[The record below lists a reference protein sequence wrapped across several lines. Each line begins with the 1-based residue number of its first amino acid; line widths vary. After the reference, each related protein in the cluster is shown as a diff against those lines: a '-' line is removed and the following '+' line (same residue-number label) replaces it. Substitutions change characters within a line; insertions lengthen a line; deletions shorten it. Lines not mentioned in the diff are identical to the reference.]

1 MANRLQLRRGTGAPG
16 GVFHEG
22 EPVYDK
28 SGKVLYVGDDG
39 ASGSGNGSAVASASA
54 YSSVVEILNQASSTS
69 AAFIKLLEDSDNGNH
84 NVSLKAPAAIASN
97 YSLVLP
103 DGTGSANQVLKT
115 DGAGNLDW
123 VDQSVG
129 YTGFSITDGTNT
141 ESVDSGNT
149 VTFTGGDGITAAVS
163 STDTLT
169 ISADL
174 KANGGVV
181 IESSELAVD
190 LGASSITGTL
200 AVSDG
205 GTGATSASAARTAL
219 GLAIGSDVQAY
230 DAQLADVAGLTP
242 SDGGII
248 IGDGSNFVVESG
260 ATARTSLGVDAA
272 GTDNSTNVTLV
283 TTSHDY
289 LSISGQAITLGPIDL
304 AADVTGD
311 LPVAEGGTG
320 ASNASD
326 ARTNLGLAI
335 GSDVQ
340 AYDAQ
345 LADVAGLTPSDGG
358 FIVGDGSNF
367 VVESAATARTSLG
380 VDAAGTDNSTN
391 VTLAGSLDYI
401 TISGQE
407 ITRNAIDLAADV
419 TGSLPNANLANS
431 SITVSDG
438 SNSTARALGDTL
450 TIQGTANE
458 VTVTE
463 SSGTVTVALPDDVT
477 IGSDLTVTDKATAE
491 RFAGFDLLQAPYS
504 GTTKTITV
512 TVASKVSGE
521 HRYHGTGS
529 GSGYVLDGV
538 QSPFLTLTPGRTYR
552 FDTSDSSNSGHP
564 FLFYMEADKTTQ
576 YTTNVTTNGTPGSAG
591 AYTQIVVGDETPP
604 VLHYQCS
611 AHGYMGNAVSTL
623 SNVVNSNYNATLRGT
638 LTLGS
643 STAVS
648 SVLDEDNMATNSAT
662 ALATQQSIKA
672 YVDSQVSAVDVTTDL
687 GADSGSGSVSTSQTL
702 TVQGTANEIVTS
714 VSNQT
719 ITVALPDDVT
729 IGNDLTV
736 NGNLNV
742 VGTAVTF
749 SAETTR
755 IEDRILELGLVNGAA
770 PSSATT
776 WDLGVAFNYNNSGA
790 KKAGVVWLNNGFMAM
805 LSELAESSDTGNADP
820 QITATAYAP
829 IAAGGLYLGGVAS
842 GNHII
847 NSSGEAQNLVFDGGS
862 Y

>member
-103 DGTGSANQVLKT
+103 DGTGSANQILKT

-391 VTLAGSLDYI
+391 VTLAGSPTYI
-401 TISGQE
+401 TISGQQ
-407 ITRNAIDLAADV
+407 ITRNAINLATDV

-463 SSGTVTVALPDDVT
+463 SSGTVTVALPD
-477 IGSDLTVTDKATAE
+477 
-491 RFAGFDLLQAPYS
+491 
-504 GTTKTITV
+504 
-512 TVASKVSGE
+512 
-521 HRYHGTGS
+521 
-529 GSGYVLDGV
+529 
-538 QSPFLTLTPGRTYR
+538 
-552 FDTSDSSNSGHP
+552 N
-564 FLFYMEADKTTQ
+564 
-576 YTTNVTTNGTPGSAG
+576 
-591 AYTQIVVGDETPP
+591 
-604 VLHYQCS
+604 
-611 AHGYMGNAVSTL
+611 
-623 SNVVNSNYNATLRGT
+623 
-638 LTLGS
+638 
-643 STAVS
+643 
-648 SVLDEDNMATNSAT
+648 
-662 ALATQQSIKA
+662 
-672 YVDSQVSAVDVTTDL
+672 
-687 GADSGSGSVSTSQTL
+687 
-702 TVQGTANEIVTS
+702 
-714 VSNQT
+714 
-719 ITVALPDDVT
+719 VT

>member
-205 GTGATSASAARTAL
+205 GTGATSASAARTA
-219 GLAIGSDVQAY
+219 
-230 DAQLADVAGLTP
+230 
-242 SDGGII
+242 
-248 IGDGSNFVVESG
+248 
-260 ATARTSLGVDAA
+260 
-272 GTDNSTNVTLV
+272 
-283 TTSHDY
+283 
-289 LSISGQAITLGPIDL
+289 
-304 AADVTGD
+304 
-311 LPVAEGGTG
+311 
-320 ASNASD
+320 
-326 ARTNLGLAI
+326 LGLAI

-742 VGTAVTF
+742 IGTAVTF

>member
-28 SGKVLYVGDDG
+28 SGKVLYIGDDG

-54 YSSVVEILNQASSTS
+54 YNSVVEILNQASSTS

-84 NVSLKAPAAIASN
+84 NVSLKAPAAIAAN

-103 DGTGSANQVLKT
+103 DGTGSANQILKT
-115 DGAGNLDW
+115 DGNGNLDW
-123 VDQSVG
+123 VDQNVG
-129 YTGFSITDGTNT
+129 YTGFSITDGTTT

-200 AVSDG
+200 AIANG
-205 GTGATSASAARTAL
+205 GTGATTAA
-219 GLAIGSDVQAY
+219 
-230 DAQLADVAGLTP
+230 DARAGLGV
-242 SDGGII
+242 S
-248 IGDGSNFVVESG
+248 IG
-260 ATARTSLGVDAA
+260 T
-272 GTDNSTNVTLV
+272 
-283 TTSHDY
+283 
-289 LSISGQAITLGPIDL
+289 
-304 AADVTGD
+304 
-311 LPVAEGGTG
+311 
-320 ASNASD
+320 
-326 ARTNLGLAI
+326 
-335 GSDVQ
+335 DVQ

-367 VVESAATARTSLG
+367 VVESGATARTSLGVDAAGTDNSTDVTLVTTSYDYLSISGQEITLGAIDLAADVTGTLAIANGGTGATTAADARAGLGVSIGTDVQAYDAQLADVAGLTPSDGGIIIGNGTNFVVESGATARTSLG

-477 IGSDLTVTDKATAE
+477 IG
-491 RFAGFDLLQAPYS
+491 
-504 GTTKTITV
+504 
-512 TVASKVSGE
+512 
-521 HRYHGTGS
+521 
-529 GSGYVLDGV
+529 
-538 QSPFLTLTPGRTYR
+538 
-552 FDTSDSSNSGHP
+552 
-564 FLFYMEADKTTQ
+564 
-576 YTTNVTTNGTPGSAG
+576 
-591 AYTQIVVGDETPP
+591 
-604 VLHYQCS
+604 
-611 AHGYMGNAVSTL
+611 
-623 SNVVNSNYNATLRGT
+623 
-638 LTLGS
+638 
-643 STAVS
+643 
-648 SVLDEDNMATNSAT
+648 
-662 ALATQQSIKA
+662 
-672 YVDSQVSAVDVTTDL
+672 
-687 GADSGSGSVSTSQTL
+687 
-702 TVQGTANEIVTS
+702 
-714 VSNQT
+714 
-719 ITVALPDDVT
+719 
-729 IGNDLTV
+729 NDLTV

-820 QITATAYAP
+820 QITATAFAP

>member
-103 DGTGSANQVLKT
+103 DGTGSANQILKT

-123 VDQSVG
+123 VDQNVG

-407 ITRNAIDLAADV
+407 ITRNAINLATDV

-463 SSGTVTVALPDDVT
+463 SSGTV
-477 IGSDLTVTDKATAE
+477 
-491 RFAGFDLLQAPYS
+491 
-504 GTTKTITV
+504 
-512 TVASKVSGE
+512 
-521 HRYHGTGS
+521 
-529 GSGYVLDGV
+529 
-538 QSPFLTLTPGRTYR
+538 
-552 FDTSDSSNSGHP
+552 
-564 FLFYMEADKTTQ
+564 
-576 YTTNVTTNGTPGSAG
+576 
-591 AYTQIVVGDETPP
+591 
-604 VLHYQCS
+604 
-611 AHGYMGNAVSTL
+611 
-623 SNVVNSNYNATLRGT
+623 
-638 LTLGS
+638 
-643 STAVS
+643 
-648 SVLDEDNMATNSAT
+648 
-662 ALATQQSIKA
+662 
-672 YVDSQVSAVDVTTDL
+672 
-687 GADSGSGSVSTSQTL
+687 
-702 TVQGTANEIVTS
+702 
-714 VSNQT
+714 
-719 ITVALPDDVT
+719 TVALPDDVT

>member
-103 DGTGSANQVLKT
+103 DGTGSANQILKT

-123 VDQSVG
+123 VDQNVG

-477 IGSDLTVTDKATAE
+477 IG
-491 RFAGFDLLQAPYS
+491 
-504 GTTKTITV
+504 
-512 TVASKVSGE
+512 
-521 HRYHGTGS
+521 
-529 GSGYVLDGV
+529 
-538 QSPFLTLTPGRTYR
+538 
-552 FDTSDSSNSGHP
+552 
-564 FLFYMEADKTTQ
+564 
-576 YTTNVTTNGTPGSAG
+576 
-591 AYTQIVVGDETPP
+591 
-604 VLHYQCS
+604 
-611 AHGYMGNAVSTL
+611 
-623 SNVVNSNYNATLRGT
+623 
-638 LTLGS
+638 
-643 STAVS
+643 
-648 SVLDEDNMATNSAT
+648 
-662 ALATQQSIKA
+662 
-672 YVDSQVSAVDVTTDL
+672 
-687 GADSGSGSVSTSQTL
+687 
-702 TVQGTANEIVTS
+702 
-714 VSNQT
+714 
-719 ITVALPDDVT
+719 
-729 IGNDLTV
+729 NDLTV

>member
-205 GTGATSASAARTAL
+205 GTGATTAAAARAGL
-219 GLAIGSDVQAY
+219 GVSIGTDVQAY
-230 DAQLADVAGLTP
+230 DAQLADIAGLTP

-358 FIVGDGSNF
+358 FIVGDGTNF

-391 VTLAGSLDYI
+391 VTLAGSPTYI

-407 ITRNAIDLAADV
+407 ITRNAINLAADV

-463 SSGTVTVALPDDVT
+463 SSGTV
-477 IGSDLTVTDKATAE
+477 
-491 RFAGFDLLQAPYS
+491 
-504 GTTKTITV
+504 
-512 TVASKVSGE
+512 
-521 HRYHGTGS
+521 
-529 GSGYVLDGV
+529 
-538 QSPFLTLTPGRTYR
+538 
-552 FDTSDSSNSGHP
+552 
-564 FLFYMEADKTTQ
+564 
-576 YTTNVTTNGTPGSAG
+576 
-591 AYTQIVVGDETPP
+591 
-604 VLHYQCS
+604 
-611 AHGYMGNAVSTL
+611 
-623 SNVVNSNYNATLRGT
+623 
-638 LTLGS
+638 
-643 STAVS
+643 
-648 SVLDEDNMATNSAT
+648 
-662 ALATQQSIKA
+662 
-672 YVDSQVSAVDVTTDL
+672 
-687 GADSGSGSVSTSQTL
+687 
-702 TVQGTANEIVTS
+702 
-714 VSNQT
+714 
-719 ITVALPDDVT
+719 TVALPDDVT

>member
-103 DGTGSANQVLKT
+103 DGTGTAGQVLKT
-115 DGAGNLDW
+115 DGSGNLDW
-123 VDQSVG
+123 VDQTSG
-129 YTGFSITDGTNT
+129 YSGFSITDGSNT
-141 ESVDSGNT
+141 QSVESAGT
-149 VTFTGGDGITAAVS
+149 ITFTGGDGIGAVVS
-163 STDTLT
+163 ATDTLT

-200 AVSDG
+200 AIADG
-205 GTGATSASAARTAL
+205 GTGATTAAAARAGL
-219 GLAIGSDVQAY
+219 GVSIGTDVQAY
-230 DAQLADVAGLTP
+230 DAQLADIAGLTP
-242 SDGGII
+242 SDGGFIV
-248 IGDGSNFVVESG
+248 GDGSNFVVESA

-272 GTDNSTNVTLV
+272 GTDNSTDVTLV

-289 LSISGQAITLGPIDL
+289 LSISGQAITLGAIDL

-311 LPVAEGGTG
+311 LPVTEGGTG

-326 ARTNLGLAI
+326 ARTNLGLVI
-335 GSDVQ
+335 GTDVQ

-380 VDAAGTDNSTN
+380 VDAAGTDNSTD
-391 VTLAGSLDYI
+391 VTLVTTSYDYLS
-401 TISGQE
+401 ISGQA
-407 ITRNAIDLAADV
+407 ITLGQLTNDDLA
-419 TGSLPNANLANS
+419 NN

-438 SNSTARALGDTL
+438 TNSSTRALGETL

-463 SSGTVTVALPDDVT
+463 SSGTV
-477 IGSDLTVTDKATAE
+477 
-491 RFAGFDLLQAPYS
+491 
-504 GTTKTITV
+504 
-512 TVASKVSGE
+512 
-521 HRYHGTGS
+521 
-529 GSGYVLDGV
+529 
-538 QSPFLTLTPGRTYR
+538 
-552 FDTSDSSNSGHP
+552 
-564 FLFYMEADKTTQ
+564 
-576 YTTNVTTNGTPGSAG
+576 
-591 AYTQIVVGDETPP
+591 
-604 VLHYQCS
+604 
-611 AHGYMGNAVSTL
+611 
-623 SNVVNSNYNATLRGT
+623 
-638 LTLGS
+638 
-643 STAVS
+643 
-648 SVLDEDNMATNSAT
+648 
-662 ALATQQSIKA
+662 
-672 YVDSQVSAVDVTTDL
+672 
-687 GADSGSGSVSTSQTL
+687 
-702 TVQGTANEIVTS
+702 
-714 VSNQT
+714 
-719 ITVALPDDVT
+719 TVALPDDVT

-776 WDLGVAFNYNNSGA
+776 WDLGVAFNYNSSGA
-790 KKAGVVWLNNGFMAM
+790 KKAGVAWLNNGFMAM
-805 LSELAESSDTGNADP
+805 LSELSETSGSGNADP
-820 QITATAYAP
+820 QITATAYAK
-829 IAAGGLYLGGVAS
+829 IAGHSLYLGGIAS
-842 GNHII
+842 SNEII
-847 NSSGEAQNLVFDGGS
+847 DNTGAAVNLVFDGGS

>member
-69 AAFIKLLEDSDNGNH
+69 SAFIKLLEDSDNGNH

-149 VTFTGGDGITAAVS
+149 VTFTGGTGITAAVS

-205 GTGATSASAARTAL
+205 GTGATSASA
-219 GLAIGSDVQAY
+219 
-230 DAQLADVAGLTP
+230 
-242 SDGGII
+242 
-248 IGDGSNFVVESG
+248 
-260 ATARTSLGVDAA
+260 
-272 GTDNSTNVTLV
+272 
-283 TTSHDY
+283 
-289 LSISGQAITLGPIDL
+289 
-304 AADVTGD
+304 
-311 LPVAEGGTG
+311 
-320 ASNASD
+320 
-326 ARTNLGLAI
+326 
-335 GSDVQ
+335 
-340 AYDAQ
+340 
-345 LADVAGLTPSDGG
+345 
-358 FIVGDGSNF
+358 
-367 VVESAATARTSLG
+367 ARTSLG

-504 GTTKTITV
+504 GTTKNITV

>member
-1 MANRLQLRRGTGAPG
+1 M
-16 GVFHEG
+16 
-22 EPVYDK
+22 
-28 SGKVLYVGDDG
+28 
-39 ASGSGNGSAVASASA
+39 
-54 YSSVVEILNQASSTS
+54 
-69 AAFIKLLEDSDNGNH
+69 
-84 NVSLKAPAAIASN
+84 
-97 YSLVLP
+97 
-103 DGTGSANQVLKT
+103 
-115 DGAGNLDW
+115 
-123 VDQSVG
+123 
-129 YTGFSITDGTNT
+129 
-141 ESVDSGNT
+141 
-149 VTFTGGDGITAAVS
+149 
-163 STDTLT
+163 
-169 ISADL
+169 
-174 KANGGVV
+174 
-181 IESSELAVD
+181 
-190 LGASSITGTL
+190 
-200 AVSDG
+200 
-205 GTGATSASAARTAL
+205 
-219 GLAIGSDVQAY
+219 
-230 DAQLADVAGLTP
+230 
-242 SDGGII
+242 
-248 IGDGSNFVVESG
+248 
-260 ATARTSLGVDAA
+260 
-272 GTDNSTNVTLV
+272 
-283 TTSHDY
+283 
-289 LSISGQAITLGPIDL
+289 SISGQAITLGPIDL

-358 FIVGDGSNF
+358 FIVGDGTNF

-407 ITRNAIDLAADV
+407 ITRNAINLATDV

-463 SSGTVTVALPDDVT
+463 SSGTV
-477 IGSDLTVTDKATAE
+477 
-491 RFAGFDLLQAPYS
+491 
-504 GTTKTITV
+504 
-512 TVASKVSGE
+512 
-521 HRYHGTGS
+521 
-529 GSGYVLDGV
+529 
-538 QSPFLTLTPGRTYR
+538 
-552 FDTSDSSNSGHP
+552 
-564 FLFYMEADKTTQ
+564 
-576 YTTNVTTNGTPGSAG
+576 
-591 AYTQIVVGDETPP
+591 
-604 VLHYQCS
+604 
-611 AHGYMGNAVSTL
+611 
-623 SNVVNSNYNATLRGT
+623 
-638 LTLGS
+638 
-643 STAVS
+643 
-648 SVLDEDNMATNSAT
+648 
-662 ALATQQSIKA
+662 
-672 YVDSQVSAVDVTTDL
+672 
-687 GADSGSGSVSTSQTL
+687 
-702 TVQGTANEIVTS
+702 
-714 VSNQT
+714 
-719 ITVALPDDVT
+719 TVALPDDVT

>member
-391 VTLAGSLDYI
+391 VTLSGSPTYI

-407 ITRNAIDLAADV
+407 ITRNAINLATDV

-463 SSGTVTVALPDDVT
+463 SSGTVTVALPD
-477 IGSDLTVTDKATAE
+477 
-491 RFAGFDLLQAPYS
+491 
-504 GTTKTITV
+504 
-512 TVASKVSGE
+512 
-521 HRYHGTGS
+521 
-529 GSGYVLDGV
+529 
-538 QSPFLTLTPGRTYR
+538 
-552 FDTSDSSNSGHP
+552 N
-564 FLFYMEADKTTQ
+564 
-576 YTTNVTTNGTPGSAG
+576 
-591 AYTQIVVGDETPP
+591 
-604 VLHYQCS
+604 
-611 AHGYMGNAVSTL
+611 
-623 SNVVNSNYNATLRGT
+623 
-638 LTLGS
+638 
-643 STAVS
+643 
-648 SVLDEDNMATNSAT
+648 
-662 ALATQQSIKA
+662 
-672 YVDSQVSAVDVTTDL
+672 
-687 GADSGSGSVSTSQTL
+687 
-702 TVQGTANEIVTS
+702 
-714 VSNQT
+714 
-719 ITVALPDDVT
+719 VT

>member
-219 GLAIGSDVQAY
+219 G
-230 DAQLADVAGLTP
+230 
-242 SDGGII
+242 
-248 IGDGSNFVVESG
+248 
-260 ATARTSLGVDAA
+260 VDAA

-358 FIVGDGSNF
+358 FIVGDGTNF

-407 ITRNAIDLAADV
+407 ITRNAINLATDV

-463 SSGTVTVALPDDVT
+463 SSGTV
-477 IGSDLTVTDKATAE
+477 
-491 RFAGFDLLQAPYS
+491 
-504 GTTKTITV
+504 
-512 TVASKVSGE
+512 
-521 HRYHGTGS
+521 
-529 GSGYVLDGV
+529 
-538 QSPFLTLTPGRTYR
+538 
-552 FDTSDSSNSGHP
+552 
-564 FLFYMEADKTTQ
+564 
-576 YTTNVTTNGTPGSAG
+576 
-591 AYTQIVVGDETPP
+591 
-604 VLHYQCS
+604 
-611 AHGYMGNAVSTL
+611 
-623 SNVVNSNYNATLRGT
+623 
-638 LTLGS
+638 
-643 STAVS
+643 
-648 SVLDEDNMATNSAT
+648 
-662 ALATQQSIKA
+662 
-672 YVDSQVSAVDVTTDL
+672 
-687 GADSGSGSVSTSQTL
+687 
-702 TVQGTANEIVTS
+702 
-714 VSNQT
+714 
-719 ITVALPDDVT
+719 TVALPDDVT

>member
-463 SSGTVTVALPDDVT
+463 SSGTVTVALPD
-477 IGSDLTVTDKATAE
+477 
-491 RFAGFDLLQAPYS
+491 
-504 GTTKTITV
+504 
-512 TVASKVSGE
+512 
-521 HRYHGTGS
+521 
-529 GSGYVLDGV
+529 
-538 QSPFLTLTPGRTYR
+538 
-552 FDTSDSSNSGHP
+552 N
-564 FLFYMEADKTTQ
+564 
-576 YTTNVTTNGTPGSAG
+576 
-591 AYTQIVVGDETPP
+591 
-604 VLHYQCS
+604 
-611 AHGYMGNAVSTL
+611 
-623 SNVVNSNYNATLRGT
+623 
-638 LTLGS
+638 
-643 STAVS
+643 
-648 SVLDEDNMATNSAT
+648 
-662 ALATQQSIKA
+662 
-672 YVDSQVSAVDVTTDL
+672 
-687 GADSGSGSVSTSQTL
+687 
-702 TVQGTANEIVTS
+702 
-714 VSNQT
+714 
-719 ITVALPDDVT
+719 VT

>member
-28 SGKVLYVGDDG
+28 TGKVLYVGDNG

-69 AAFIKLLEDSDNGNH
+69 AAFIKLLEDTDNGNH

-97 YSLVLP
+97 YTLVLP
-103 DGTGSANQVLKT
+103 DGTGSANQILKT
-115 DGAGNLDW
+115 DGSGNLDW
-123 VDQSVG
+123 VDQNVG

-219 GLAIGSDVQAY
+219 G
-230 DAQLADVAGLTP
+230 
-242 SDGGII
+242 
-248 IGDGSNFVVESG
+248 
-260 ATARTSLGVDAA
+260 VDAA

-289 LSISGQAITLGPIDL
+289 LSISGQAITLGAIDL
-304 AADVTGD
+304 TADVTGD

-391 VTLAGSLDYI
+391 VTLAGSANYI

-407 ITRNAIDLAADV
+407 ITRNAINLATHV

-463 SSGTVTVALPDDVT
+463 SSGTV
-477 IGSDLTVTDKATAE
+477 
-491 RFAGFDLLQAPYS
+491 
-504 GTTKTITV
+504 
-512 TVASKVSGE
+512 
-521 HRYHGTGS
+521 
-529 GSGYVLDGV
+529 
-538 QSPFLTLTPGRTYR
+538 
-552 FDTSDSSNSGHP
+552 
-564 FLFYMEADKTTQ
+564 
-576 YTTNVTTNGTPGSAG
+576 
-591 AYTQIVVGDETPP
+591 
-604 VLHYQCS
+604 
-611 AHGYMGNAVSTL
+611 
-623 SNVVNSNYNATLRGT
+623 
-638 LTLGS
+638 
-643 STAVS
+643 
-648 SVLDEDNMATNSAT
+648 
-662 ALATQQSIKA
+662 
-672 YVDSQVSAVDVTTDL
+672 
-687 GADSGSGSVSTSQTL
+687 
-702 TVQGTANEIVTS
+702 
-714 VSNQT
+714 
-719 ITVALPDDVT
+719 TVALPDDVT

>member
-1 MANRLQLRRGTGAPG
+1 M
-16 GVFHEG
+16 
-22 EPVYDK
+22 
-28 SGKVLYVGDDG
+28 
-39 ASGSGNGSAVASASA
+39 
-54 YSSVVEILNQASSTS
+54 
-69 AAFIKLLEDSDNGNH
+69 
-84 NVSLKAPAAIASN
+84 
-97 YSLVLP
+97 
-103 DGTGSANQVLKT
+103 
-115 DGAGNLDW
+115 
-123 VDQSVG
+123 
-129 YTGFSITDGTNT
+129 
-141 ESVDSGNT
+141 
-149 VTFTGGDGITAAVS
+149 
-163 STDTLT
+163 
-169 ISADL
+169 
-174 KANGGVV
+174 
-181 IESSELAVD
+181 
-190 LGASSITGTL
+190 
-200 AVSDG
+200 
-205 GTGATSASAARTAL
+205 
-219 GLAIGSDVQAY
+219 
-230 DAQLADVAGLTP
+230 
-242 SDGGII
+242 
-248 IGDGSNFVVESG
+248 
-260 ATARTSLGVDAA
+260 
-272 GTDNSTNVTLV
+272 
-283 TTSHDY
+283 
-289 LSISGQAITLGPIDL
+289 SISGQAITLGPIDL

-358 FIVGDGSNF
+358 FIVGDGTNF

-391 VTLAGSLDYI
+391 VTLAGSPTYI

-407 ITRNAIDLAADV
+407 ITRNAINLAADV

-463 SSGTVTVALPDDVT
+463 SSGTV
-477 IGSDLTVTDKATAE
+477 
-491 RFAGFDLLQAPYS
+491 
-504 GTTKTITV
+504 
-512 TVASKVSGE
+512 
-521 HRYHGTGS
+521 
-529 GSGYVLDGV
+529 
-538 QSPFLTLTPGRTYR
+538 
-552 FDTSDSSNSGHP
+552 
-564 FLFYMEADKTTQ
+564 
-576 YTTNVTTNGTPGSAG
+576 
-591 AYTQIVVGDETPP
+591 
-604 VLHYQCS
+604 
-611 AHGYMGNAVSTL
+611 
-623 SNVVNSNYNATLRGT
+623 
-638 LTLGS
+638 
-643 STAVS
+643 
-648 SVLDEDNMATNSAT
+648 
-662 ALATQQSIKA
+662 
-672 YVDSQVSAVDVTTDL
+672 
-687 GADSGSGSVSTSQTL
+687 
-702 TVQGTANEIVTS
+702 
-714 VSNQT
+714 
-719 ITVALPDDVT
+719 TVALPDDVT

>member
-477 IGSDLTVTDKATAE
+477 IG
-491 RFAGFDLLQAPYS
+491 
-504 GTTKTITV
+504 
-512 TVASKVSGE
+512 
-521 HRYHGTGS
+521 
-529 GSGYVLDGV
+529 
-538 QSPFLTLTPGRTYR
+538 
-552 FDTSDSSNSGHP
+552 
-564 FLFYMEADKTTQ
+564 
-576 YTTNVTTNGTPGSAG
+576 
-591 AYTQIVVGDETPP
+591 
-604 VLHYQCS
+604 
-611 AHGYMGNAVSTL
+611 
-623 SNVVNSNYNATLRGT
+623 
-638 LTLGS
+638 
-643 STAVS
+643 
-648 SVLDEDNMATNSAT
+648 
-662 ALATQQSIKA
+662 
-672 YVDSQVSAVDVTTDL
+672 
-687 GADSGSGSVSTSQTL
+687 
-702 TVQGTANEIVTS
+702 
-714 VSNQT
+714 
-719 ITVALPDDVT
+719 
-729 IGNDLTV
+729 NDLTV

>member
-1 MANRLQLRRGTGAPG
+1 MANRLQLKRGTGAPG
-16 GVFHEG
+16 TIFYEG

-28 SGKVLYVGDDG
+28 SGKVLYVGDNGG
-39 ASGSGNGSAVASASA
+39 AGSGAGSAVASAGA
-54 YSSVVEILNQASSTS
+54 YSAVTEILNQASSTAS
-69 AAFIKLLEDSDNGNH
+69 GFIKLLEDTDNGNH

-103 DGTGSANQVLKT
+103 DGTGSDGQVLKT
-115 DGAGNLDW
+115 DGSGNLAW
-123 VDQSVG
+123 VNQTSG
-129 YTGFSITDGTNT
+129 YSGFSISDGSNT
-141 ESVDSGNT
+141 QSVESGGT
-149 VTFTGGDGITAAVS
+149 VTFTPGDGIDAVVS
-163 STDTLT
+163 ATDTLT

-205 GTGATSASAARTAL
+205 GTGATTQSGARTAL
-219 GLAIGSDVQAY
+219 GLVIGTDVQAY

-242 SDGGII
+242 SDGGFIV
-248 IGDGSNFVVESG
+248 GDGSNFVVESA
-260 ATARTSLGVDAA
+260 ATARTSLDVDQA
-272 GTDNSTNVTLV
+272 GTDNSTDVTLV

-289 LSISGQAITLGPIDL
+289 LSISGQAITLNAIDL

-311 LPVAEGGTG
+311 LPVTEGGTG

-326 ARTNLGLAI
+326 ARTNLGLVI
-335 GSDVQ
+335 GTDVQ

-380 VDAAGTDNSTN
+380 VDVAGTDNSTD
-391 VTLAGSLDYI
+391 VTLVTTSYDYLS
-401 TISGQE
+401 ISGQA
-407 ITRNAIDLAADV
+407 ITLGQITNDD
-419 TGSLPNANLANS
+419 LANS

-438 SNSTARALGDTL
+438 TNSTARALGDTL

-463 SSGTVTVALPDDVT
+463 SSGTV
-477 IGSDLTVTDKATAE
+477 
-491 RFAGFDLLQAPYS
+491 
-504 GTTKTITV
+504 
-512 TVASKVSGE
+512 
-521 HRYHGTGS
+521 
-529 GSGYVLDGV
+529 
-538 QSPFLTLTPGRTYR
+538 
-552 FDTSDSSNSGHP
+552 
-564 FLFYMEADKTTQ
+564 
-576 YTTNVTTNGTPGSAG
+576 
-591 AYTQIVVGDETPP
+591 
-604 VLHYQCS
+604 
-611 AHGYMGNAVSTL
+611 
-623 SNVVNSNYNATLRGT
+623 
-638 LTLGS
+638 
-643 STAVS
+643 
-648 SVLDEDNMATNSAT
+648 
-662 ALATQQSIKA
+662 
-672 YVDSQVSAVDVTTDL
+672 
-687 GADSGSGSVSTSQTL
+687 
-702 TVQGTANEIVTS
+702 
-714 VSNQT
+714 
-719 ITVALPDDVT
+719 TVALPDDVT

-776 WDLGVAFNYNNSGA
+776 WDLGVAFNYNSGGA
-790 KKAGVVWLNNGFMAM
+790 KKAGVAWLDNGFMAM
-805 LSELAESSDTGNADP
+805 LSQLAESSDTGNADP
-820 QITATAYAP
+820 QITATAYAK
-829 IAAGGLYLGGVAS
+829 IAGDSLYLGGIAS
-842 GNHII
+842 SNEII
-847 NSSGEAQNLVFDGGS
+847 DNTGAAVNLVFDGGS

>member
-103 DGTGSANQVLKT
+103 DGTGSANQILKT

-477 IGSDLTVTDKATAE
+477 IG
-491 RFAGFDLLQAPYS
+491 
-504 GTTKTITV
+504 
-512 TVASKVSGE
+512 
-521 HRYHGTGS
+521 
-529 GSGYVLDGV
+529 
-538 QSPFLTLTPGRTYR
+538 
-552 FDTSDSSNSGHP
+552 
-564 FLFYMEADKTTQ
+564 
-576 YTTNVTTNGTPGSAG
+576 
-591 AYTQIVVGDETPP
+591 
-604 VLHYQCS
+604 
-611 AHGYMGNAVSTL
+611 
-623 SNVVNSNYNATLRGT
+623 
-638 LTLGS
+638 
-643 STAVS
+643 
-648 SVLDEDNMATNSAT
+648 
-662 ALATQQSIKA
+662 
-672 YVDSQVSAVDVTTDL
+672 
-687 GADSGSGSVSTSQTL
+687 
-702 TVQGTANEIVTS
+702 
-714 VSNQT
+714 
-719 ITVALPDDVT
+719 
-729 IGNDLTV
+729 NDLTV

>member
-115 DGAGNLDW
+115 DGAGNIDW

-248 IGDGSNFVVESG
+248 IGDGSNFVVEYG

-345 LADVAGLTPSDGG
+345 LADVAGLPPSDGG

-463 SSGTVTVALPDDVT
+463 SSGTVTVALPD
-477 IGSDLTVTDKATAE
+477 
-491 RFAGFDLLQAPYS
+491 
-504 GTTKTITV
+504 
-512 TVASKVSGE
+512 
-521 HRYHGTGS
+521 
-529 GSGYVLDGV
+529 
-538 QSPFLTLTPGRTYR
+538 
-552 FDTSDSSNSGHP
+552 N
-564 FLFYMEADKTTQ
+564 
-576 YTTNVTTNGTPGSAG
+576 
-591 AYTQIVVGDETPP
+591 
-604 VLHYQCS
+604 
-611 AHGYMGNAVSTL
+611 
-623 SNVVNSNYNATLRGT
+623 
-638 LTLGS
+638 
-643 STAVS
+643 
-648 SVLDEDNMATNSAT
+648 
-662 ALATQQSIKA
+662 
-672 YVDSQVSAVDVTTDL
+672 
-687 GADSGSGSVSTSQTL
+687 
-702 TVQGTANEIVTS
+702 
-714 VSNQT
+714 
-719 ITVALPDDVT
+719 VT

-847 NSSGEAQNLVFDGGS
+847 NSSGEAQNLFCDGVS

>member
-242 SDGGII
+242 SDGG
-248 IGDGSNFVVESG
+248 
-260 ATARTSLGVDAA
+260 
-272 GTDNSTNVTLV
+272 
-283 TTSHDY
+283 
-289 LSISGQAITLGPIDL
+289 
-304 AADVTGD
+304 
-311 LPVAEGGTG
+311 
-320 ASNASD
+320 
-326 ARTNLGLAI
+326 
-335 GSDVQ
+335 
-340 AYDAQ
+340 
-345 LADVAGLTPSDGG
+345 

-477 IGSDLTVTDKATAE
+477 IG
-491 RFAGFDLLQAPYS
+491 
-504 GTTKTITV
+504 
-512 TVASKVSGE
+512 
-521 HRYHGTGS
+521 
-529 GSGYVLDGV
+529 
-538 QSPFLTLTPGRTYR
+538 
-552 FDTSDSSNSGHP
+552 
-564 FLFYMEADKTTQ
+564 
-576 YTTNVTTNGTPGSAG
+576 
-591 AYTQIVVGDETPP
+591 
-604 VLHYQCS
+604 
-611 AHGYMGNAVSTL
+611 
-623 SNVVNSNYNATLRGT
+623 
-638 LTLGS
+638 
-643 STAVS
+643 
-648 SVLDEDNMATNSAT
+648 
-662 ALATQQSIKA
+662 
-672 YVDSQVSAVDVTTDL
+672 
-687 GADSGSGSVSTSQTL
+687 
-702 TVQGTANEIVTS
+702 
-714 VSNQT
+714 
-719 ITVALPDDVT
+719 
-729 IGNDLTV
+729 NDLTV

-776 WDLGVAFNYNNSGA
+776 WDLGVAFNYNSSGA

>member
-242 SDGGII
+242 SDGGFIV
-248 IGDGSNFVVESG
+248 GDGSNFVVESA

-311 LPVAEGGTG
+311 LPVAEGGAG

-477 IGSDLTVTDKATAE
+477 IG
-491 RFAGFDLLQAPYS
+491 
-504 GTTKTITV
+504 
-512 TVASKVSGE
+512 
-521 HRYHGTGS
+521 
-529 GSGYVLDGV
+529 
-538 QSPFLTLTPGRTYR
+538 
-552 FDTSDSSNSGHP
+552 
-564 FLFYMEADKTTQ
+564 
-576 YTTNVTTNGTPGSAG
+576 
-591 AYTQIVVGDETPP
+591 
-604 VLHYQCS
+604 
-611 AHGYMGNAVSTL
+611 
-623 SNVVNSNYNATLRGT
+623 
-638 LTLGS
+638 
-643 STAVS
+643 
-648 SVLDEDNMATNSAT
+648 
-662 ALATQQSIKA
+662 
-672 YVDSQVSAVDVTTDL
+672 
-687 GADSGSGSVSTSQTL
+687 
-702 TVQGTANEIVTS
+702 
-714 VSNQT
+714 
-719 ITVALPDDVT
+719 
-729 IGNDLTV
+729 NDLTV

-829 IAAGGLYLGGVAS
+829 IAAGGLYLGGEAS

>member
-1 MANRLQLRRGTGAPG
+1 MANRLQLRRGTGSPG

-103 DGTGSANQVLKT
+103 DGTGSANQILKT

-123 VDQSVG
+123 VDQNVG

-477 IGSDLTVTDKATAE
+477 IG
-491 RFAGFDLLQAPYS
+491 
-504 GTTKTITV
+504 
-512 TVASKVSGE
+512 
-521 HRYHGTGS
+521 
-529 GSGYVLDGV
+529 
-538 QSPFLTLTPGRTYR
+538 
-552 FDTSDSSNSGHP
+552 
-564 FLFYMEADKTTQ
+564 
-576 YTTNVTTNGTPGSAG
+576 
-591 AYTQIVVGDETPP
+591 
-604 VLHYQCS
+604 
-611 AHGYMGNAVSTL
+611 
-623 SNVVNSNYNATLRGT
+623 
-638 LTLGS
+638 
-643 STAVS
+643 
-648 SVLDEDNMATNSAT
+648 
-662 ALATQQSIKA
+662 
-672 YVDSQVSAVDVTTDL
+672 
-687 GADSGSGSVSTSQTL
+687 
-702 TVQGTANEIVTS
+702 
-714 VSNQT
+714 
-719 ITVALPDDVT
+719 
-729 IGNDLTV
+729 NDLTV